1 MHELRVFFCFFSRH
15 WRVAGQLGAG
25 GRYNFIRAD
34 DRRSITCSRG
44 SVPAGKVNTDT
55 LRAHRKRLL
64 ACRCICFTS
73 HPRTNSHRSEHQLSR
88 SGRTG
93 ECRGKGAMLRKEKEK
108 KGMGRNVREHKR
120 SSGLTS
126 DRLFCRVF
134 PALPASNTAALLAA
148 LPLPFL
154 SLAISK
160 QTRSPS
166 HTSRAAI
173 SGTSRKHSPSHQ
185 HSNRRG
191 LLESGAAIQHALSHM
206 FCILPRLSQLYIAPT
221 PTHTHT

>member
-1 MHELRVFFCFFSRH
+1 MHGLRVFLFFSRH
-15 WRVAGQLGAG
+15 WRVAGQRGAG

-34 DRRSITCSRG
+34 DRRSITCLRG

-64 ACRCICFTS
+64 ACWCICFTS

-93 ECRGKGAMLRKEKEK
+93 ECRGKGEMLRKEKEK
-108 KGMGRNVREHKR
+108 KGMGRNVRKHKR

-134 PALPASNTAALLAA
+134 PPPPPLPPSPHQTLQRSSLPSPFPFSPSLLANKRVLLRTHPEPLSQAPRANTHPRTGTRIDEGFWRAA
-148 LPLPFL
+148 LPFSTL
-154 SLAISK
+154 
-160 QTRSPS
+160 S
-166 HTSRAAI
+166 HTCSASFRVC
-173 SGTSRKHSPSHQ
+173 HS
-185 HSNRRG
+185 
-191 LLESGAAIQHALSHM
+191 
-206 FCILPRLSQLYIAPT
+206 YI
-221 PTHTHT
+221 